1 MEQRLRGKVV
11 IVTGASRGIGKAIA
25 TLYAAHG
32 ARVLI
37 VYRNDEAGA
46 QKTVA
51 EIRAAGG
58 EGAIFQG
65 DVSQAADMEAMAAMA
80 IHLYGRIDIL
90 CANAAIFPMAPIK
103 DMTEEMWDQMHAVG
117 LKGTFLAVKACLPQ
131 MQAQQYGKIVV
142 ISSTSGGKVG
152 LGGASNY
159 GATKAG
165 QIGFVLCACLEMA
178 QDNITINAIL
188 PGCVATEGFVKGMG
202 EERLAILTQEIP
214 MKRLADPVEI
224 AHGALFLSTDE
235 SRYITGQ
242 TLIIDGGLVV
252 PEVPSQLAR

>member
-1 MEQRLRGKVV
+1 MEQRLRGKVA

-32 ARVLI
+32 AKVLI
-37 VYRNDEAGA
+37 VYRKDEAGA

-58 EGAIFQG
+58 EGTMFQC
-65 DVSQAADMEAMAAMA
+65 DVSQGADTEAMASAA
-80 IHLYGRIDIL
+80 IQLYGGIDIL

-103 DMTEEMWDQMHAVG
+103 DMTEEMWDQIHAVN
-117 LKGTFLAVKACLPQ
+117 LKGAFLAVKACLPQ
-131 MQAQQYGKIVV
+131 MKAQQYGKIVV

-152 LGGASNY
+152 LAGASNY
-159 GATKAG
+159 GASKAG
-165 QIGFVLCACLEMA
+165 QIGFVLCACLELA

-188 PGCVATEGFVKGMG
+188 PGCVATEGFVRGMG
-202 EERLAILTQEIP
+202 EERIAILTREIP
-214 MKRLADPVEI
+214 MKRLAEPAEI

-252 PEVPSQLAR
+252 PEVPSQLWR